1 MTTPTLHASRKTKK
15 TAVGE
20 IPVDWTVTTIGN
32 LCTTFSGGT
41 PSRSNPAYFSGS
53 VPWIKSGE
61 LNQGDI
67 HQTEENISELALADS
82 SAQVVE
88 PGTNLIALYGATAGV
103 AGRSQIRAA
112 INQAV
117 LAVLPRSGE
126 IDPDFLH
133 YVLSTIREQIGRL
146 VQGAQPNL
154 NAELVRQYRLALPP
168 FPEQQRIAAVLGKWD
183 RGLGRLEQL
192 VVAKQQLR
200 QYLMRELLTGKRRFE
215 QFSTDRWKVHRLSD
229 LLERVFRPV
238 TLSDDTPLDLISIRR
253 RAGGLF
259 FRGSFT
265 AREFK
270 TRDLNRIEA
279 GDFLVSKRQV
289 THGALAMVR
298 KEFEGMHV
306 SNEYVIF
313 RRKATDKMHLPFFDW
328 LSRSPRMWHM
338 AYLASNGVHIEK
350 LIFDADEF
358 LRERIAL
365 PPSLTEQQRIVEVLE
380 TSDAEI
386 RMLQREL
393 AMLRDQKRGLMHT
406 LLTGKVRM
414 KT

>member
-1 MTTPTLHASRKTKK
+1 M
-15 TAVGE
+15 
-20 IPVDWTVTTIGN
+20 
-32 LCTTFSGGT
+32 
-41 PSRSNPAYFSGS
+41 
-53 VPWIKSGE
+53 
-61 LNQGDI
+61 
-67 HQTEENISELALADS
+67 
-82 SAQVVE
+82 
-88 PGTNLIALYGATAGV
+88 
-103 AGRSQIRAA
+103 
-112 INQAV
+112 
-117 LAVLPRSGE
+117 LAVLPRNRD

-133 YVLSTIREQIGRL
+133 YVLSKIREQVGRL

-168 FPEQQRIAAVLGKWD
+168 FAEQQRIAAVLGSWD
-183 RGLGRLEQL
+183 RSLAGLEKLL
-192 VVAKQQLR
+192 FAKQQFR
-200 QYLMRELLTGKRRFE
+200 QGLMQELLTGKRRFK

-270 TRDLNRIEA
+270 TLDLNRIEA

-298 KEFEGMHV
+298 RDFEGMHV

-313 RRKATDKMHLPFFDW
+313 RRKTTDKLHLPFFDW

-350 LIFDADEF
+350 LIFDADDF
-358 LRERIAL
+358 LKEKISL
-365 PPSLTEQQRIVEVLE
+365 PPSLPEQQKIVEVLE
-380 TSDAEI
+380 ASDAEI
-386 RMLQREL
+386 RILEHEL
-393 AMLRDQKRGLMHT
+393 AMLRDQKRGLMQR
-406 LLTGKVRM
+406 LPTGKVRVWA
-414 KT
+414 